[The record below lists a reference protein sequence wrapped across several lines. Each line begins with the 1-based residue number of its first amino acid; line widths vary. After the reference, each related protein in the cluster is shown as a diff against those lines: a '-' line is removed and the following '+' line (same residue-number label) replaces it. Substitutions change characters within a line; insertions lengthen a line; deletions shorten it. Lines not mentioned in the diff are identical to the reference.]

1 MADSFA
7 DIRADIIAD
16 PANSDLGQ
24 LGFMPVY
31 TASENA
37 RIMIVGQAPGRKAQ
51 HSNVPWN
58 DMSGDT
64 LRKWMGVDRETF
76 YNPDI
81 FALVPMD
88 FYYPGKGN
96 HGDNPPRK
104 GFAEQWHP
112 RLLKLMPNVDL
123 IILVGLYAQKYYLGK
138 KAGKNLTET
147 VFSYHDYLP
156 DYFPLVHPSPLNFR
170 WRAVNPWF
178 EKEIV
183 PALYER
189 VQRIINTGAQSGT

>member
-1 MADSFA
+1 MAESLD

-16 PANSDLGQ
+16 PMNADLGQ

-51 HSNVPWN
+51 ESNLPWN
-58 DMSGDT
+58 DASGDT
-64 LRKWMGVDRETF
+64 LRKWLGVDRDTF

-88 FYYPGKGN
+88 FYYPGKGK

-104 GFAEQWHP
+104 SFAERWHP
-112 RLLKLMPNVDL
+112 RILACMPNIDL
-123 IILVGLYAQKYYLGK
+123 IILVGSYAQKYYLGK
-138 KAGKNLTET
+138 ANGRTLTET
-147 VFSYHDYLP
+147 VSKYHDYLP
-156 DYFPLVHPSPLNFR
+156 EYFPLVHPSPLNFR
-170 WRAVNPWF
+170 WRNRNKWF
-178 EKEIV
+178 EEEVI
-183 PALYER
+183 PDLYER
-189 VQRIINTGAQSGT
+189 VQRILRSK